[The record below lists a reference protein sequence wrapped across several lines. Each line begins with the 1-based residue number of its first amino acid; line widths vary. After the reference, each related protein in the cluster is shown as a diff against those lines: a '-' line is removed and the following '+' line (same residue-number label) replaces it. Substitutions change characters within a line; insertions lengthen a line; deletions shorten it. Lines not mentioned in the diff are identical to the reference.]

1 MQLDR
6 PFAVITPTV
15 DGDVLAVL
23 ARADS
28 AFTTRQ
34 VHRVLDQYSYSGV
47 RRVLERLAGQG
58 VVEMTRYGT
67 TDAFRLNRE
76 HLAARPIIELANL
89 RATFIDGLRAEIEQ
103 WRRPPVYAALFG
115 SAARG
120 EMHPASDVDLFVVR
134 PVGVDEEDR
143 QWLEQLGQLES
154 RVAVWTGNDARV
166 LEYSDESVRTLW
178 SDEPVL
184 ESVRTDAVTLFGSP
198 SYWRSIEH
206 GDERRSHSPL

>member
-1 MQLDR
+1 MQLDH

-34 VHRVLDQYSYSGV
+34 VHRILDRYSYSGV
-47 RRVLERLAGQG
+47 RKVLERLSEQG
-58 VVEMTRYGT
+58 VVDTQRYGT
-67 TDAFRLNRE
+67 TDVFRLNRE
-76 HLAARPIIELANL
+76 HLAAGPIIELAGL
-89 RATFIDGLRAEIEQ
+89 RATVIERVQVEIKR
-103 WRRPPVYAALFG
+103 WPLPPVYAALFG

-120 EMHPASDVDLFVVR
+120 GMYPGSDIDLFVVR
-134 PVGVDEEDR
+134 PSKVNAEDQ

-154 RVAVWTGNDARV
+154 RVTAWTGNDARV
-166 LEYSDESVRTLW
+166 LEYSDESVRALW

-184 ESVRTDAVTLFGSP
+184 ESVRTDAVVLFGSS
-198 SYWRSIEH
+198 SYWRSVEH
-206 GDERRSHSPL
+206 GDEKRSDGPL

>member
-1 MQLDR
+1 MQFDH

-34 VHRVLDQYSYSGV
+34 VHRILDRYSYSGV
-47 RRVLERLAGQG
+47 RKVLERLSEQG
-58 VVEMTRYGT
+58 VVDTQRYGT
-67 TDAFRLNRE
+67 TDVFRLNRE
-76 HLAARPIIELANL
+76 HLAAGPIIELAGL
-89 RATFIDGLRAEIEQ
+89 RATVIERVQVEIKR
-103 WRRPPVYAALFG
+103 WPLPPVYAALFG

-120 EMHPASDVDLFVVR
+120 GMYPGSDIDLFVVR
-134 PVGVDEEDR
+134 PSKVNAEDQ

-154 RVAVWTGNDARV
+154 RVTAWTGNDARV
-166 LEYSDESVRTLW
+166 LEYSDESVRALW

-184 ESVRTDAVTLFGSP
+184 ESVRTDAVVLFGSS
-198 SYWRSIEH
+198 SYWRSVEH
-206 GDERRSHSPL
+206 GDEKRSDGPL